1 MIPMEATV
9 LQLEE
14 GIATEP
20 VRDDDPMLVERARRG
35 DGVAIRQ
42 IIKAHNQ
49 RLYRVARA
57 VLRDDHEAEDVVQET
72 YVRAFTHLDGFRSE
86 ARLSTWLT
94 RIALN
99 EALGRK
105 RRLRPTIDFTD
116 IDDFNRPSDT
126 EILMI
131 PTGHVTL
138 GPEAALGRTE
148 VRAMLEDAI
157 EALPDPFRVVFILRD
172 VEDMSAE
179 EASTH
184 LGVRPETIKT
194 RLVRARRL
202 LRAALERRIAP
213 GLAELFPF
221 DGARCN
227 RLADVVL
234 DRLGLDA

>member
-1 MIPMEATV
+1 M
-9 LQLEE
+9 LRFEE
-14 GIATEP
+14 GIPTETVP
-20 VRDDDPMLVERARRG
+20 DDDAMLVARARRG
-35 DGVAIRQ
+35 DTTAIRR

-72 YVRAFTHLDGFRSE
+72 YVRAFTHLDGFRNE

-105 RRLRPTIDFTD
+105 RRQRPTVDFTD
-116 IDDFNRPSDT
+116 MDDLNDPSDT

-131 PTGHVTL
+131 PTGQATL

-148 VRAMLEDAI
+148 VRAMLEEAI

-179 EASTH
+179 EASAH

-194 RLVRARRL
+194 RLFRARRL
-202 LRAALERRIAP
+202 LRATLERRIAP

-227 RLADVVL
+227 RLAEIVL
-234 DRLGLDA
+234 GRLGLDA